1 MWVPF
6 KMSTSGRT
14 AGVLVLG
21 AGDGVDGVATGAVE
35 AGGAMAL
42 VDAAG
47 EATGGEVG
55 AAGDVT
61 PDDAALAGVDVD
73 GFDPDGVALGET

>member
-6 KMSTSGRT
+6 KMSTSGRA
-14 AGVLVLG
+14 AGVLADAVG
-21 AGDGVDGVATGAVE
+21 EGDGVAAGAVQ
-35 AGGAMAL
+35 GGGGVAL

-47 EATGGEVG
+47 EATGADVG
-55 AAGDVT
+55 AVAGDVT
-61 PDDAALAGVDVD
+61 PDEAALAGVDVD

>member
-1 MWVPF
+1 MLE
-6 KMSTSGRT
+6 
-14 AGVLVLG
+14 LVLG
-21 AGDGVDGVATGAVE
+21 AGDGLDGVAAGDVE
-35 AGGAMAL
+35 AGGGVAL

-47 EATGGEVG
+47 EATAGDVG

-73 GFDPDGVALGET
+73 GFDADGVALGET